1 MKKKIVYMGTPHYA
15 EEILRTLIEADDMD
29 VGLVLT
35 QPDRPVGRKK
45 VMTPPPVK
53 VLAQAHN
60 IPVMQPQRLS
70 DEGVYEAIVNEAP
83 DFIVVAAFG
92 QILPRSILDIAPCIN
107 LHASLLPKYR
117 GASPVQQALL
127 NGDKVTGVTSM
138 LMEEG
143 LDTGP
148 MLEKIVFEIP
158 EDMRLFALMDQLTK
172 DAAILTLST
181 LRDYEKIT
189 PIAQNESEA
198 SLCKKIKKQDGLVHM
213 VDAREVYNKY
223 RAFEGWPGIFAQ
235 NGTKFD
241 DLSLVEDK
249 LLHRPFEI
257 LAFEEESVIIGCGRG
272 SLEIGTIQPVS
283 KKPMSARAYTI
294 GRGLKVGDLL
304 LELPSHA

>member
-189 PIAQNESEA
+189 PVAQNESEA